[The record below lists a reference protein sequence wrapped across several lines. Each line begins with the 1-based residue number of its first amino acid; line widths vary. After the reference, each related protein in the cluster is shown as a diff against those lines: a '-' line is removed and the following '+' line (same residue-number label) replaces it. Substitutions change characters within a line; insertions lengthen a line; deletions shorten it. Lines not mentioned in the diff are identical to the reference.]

1 MAGWFGFIRVTS
13 EKEQEAVAGLLEM
26 MPEYSGLFHLA
37 GTATMDIA
45 DPHPPANA
53 LLPESEKGFKKGDL
67 VALVNIMNL
76 NDPFTIFL
84 DAGVRGDSIP
94 YHQELSNF
102 NAEARSDTGDLLL
115 KGLEPFP
122 TIEAWYE
129 ALTSERLKKAFRE
142 LPQFVGMK
150 QSEGELT

>member
-13 EKEQEAVAGLLEM
+13 EKEQKAVAGLLEM
-26 MPEYSGLFHLA
+26 MPKYSGLFHLA

-76 NDPFTIFL
+76 NDPFPIFL
-84 DAGVRGDSIP
+84 EAGISGDSIP

-102 NAEARSDTGDLLL
+102 DAEARSDTCDLLL

-122 TIEAWYE
+122 SIEAWNS

-142 LPQFVGMK
+142 LPQFVGWS
-150 QSEGELT
+150 SET

>member
-1 MAGWFGFIRVTS
+1 MSGWFGFVRVTS

-26 MPEYSGLFHLA
+26 MPKYSGLFHLA

-45 DPHPPANA
+45 DPHPPANSA
-53 LLPESEKGFKKGDL
+53 LLPENEKGFKKGDL
-67 VALVNIMNL
+67 VVLVNIMNL
-76 NDPFTIFL
+76 NDPFPIFL

-102 NAEARSDTGDLLL
+102 DAEARSDTGDLLL
-115 KGLEPFP
+115 KGLESFP

-129 ALTSERLKKAFRE
+129 ALTSERLKKSFRE
-142 LPQFVGMK
+142 LPQFVGWS
-150 QSEGELT
+150 SET